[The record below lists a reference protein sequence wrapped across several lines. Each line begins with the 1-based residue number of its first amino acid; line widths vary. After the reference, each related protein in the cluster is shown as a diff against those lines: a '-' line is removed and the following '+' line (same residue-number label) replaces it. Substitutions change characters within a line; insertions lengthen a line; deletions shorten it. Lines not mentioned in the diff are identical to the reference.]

1 MDLGYVMTRS
11 NIYGKTPI
19 FLDFEANK
27 AGHFYLGGF
36 CLLDGI
42 VEQYILDEDL
52 QGLGVAKELPVTTPI
67 EFTRRLLEIVLNENG
82 FIVGYSTAE
91 KNYLNSMVDE
101 LDIGS
106 EYFELLYLNLL
117 KSAKK
122 WVNRYKKT
130 SFEALPPLRKGANP
144 FMQKTQKWSL
154 ASTMRLTDFLPPS
167 DYAPGS
173 TTKRFNDVRN
183 ALVKK
188 GQKYENLTSVQKQKG
203 TKVLKHNCYD
213 VEALP
218 HLFKIIHATNERHL
232 ETATSL
238 LFNN

>member
-1 MDLGYVMTRS
+1 MNLGYVMARS

-42 VEQYILDEDL
+42 VEQYILDEDMH
-52 QGLGVAKELPVTTPI
+52 GLGVAKELPITTPF
-67 EFTRRLLEIVLNENG
+67 EFTRRLLEMALNKNG

-91 KNYLNSMVDE
+91 QKYLNSMVDE

-106 EYFELLYLNLL
+106 KHLELVYLDLR
-117 KSAKK
+117 KSALK
-122 WVNRYKKT
+122 WVNRYKKA

-144 FMQKTQKWSL
+144 FMKPTQKKSL
-154 ASTMRLTDFLPPS
+154 ASIMRLTDFLSPS

-218 HLFKIIHATNERHL
+218 HLFKIIHETNERHL